1 MADATDPTFYDRA
14 DAHIELSNEQLQA
27 HENLGQVS
35 HGGYPRSSGLNEG
48 VSGQ

>member
-27 HENLGQVS
+27 HENLG
-35 HGGYPRSSGLNEG
+35 
-48 VSGQ
+48 